1 MNMPQLQQML
11 YQVIMVVH
19 VIVNTNVISGILR
32 MYMSQLLQMEFEI
45 VLQFLRKL
53 PGKKLM

>member
-1 MNMPQLQQML
+1 MPQLQQML